1 MSSLEVVVI
10 GIWRWFEKD
19 RRVAFLELDG
29 ILTEGKIVSSDSPVL
44 ELLNKVEQQ
53 KIKALVVRINSPG
66 GTVGASQELFGE
78 LRRLAQKH
86 QVKVVASMGDV
97 AASGGV
103 YVAMAADYIVAQ
115 PGTVT
120 GSIGVLIKS
129 GNVHKLMHKLGI
141 ATHTIKSGQYKDILG
156 MDKPLTE
163 EERALL
169 QTTTDDT
176 HEQFIQAVAEQRRLP
191 VAQVK
196 TFADGRIFTGRQ
208 ALALGLVDELGG
220 LQRAIEKAREL
231 AGLDMTGPAKLL
243 KVKRK
248 KSFWQRLLTRQSGT
262 GLLDAWDSNLAFCN
276 LPMWLA
282 PFSDTL

>member
-1 MSSLEVVVI
+1 M
-10 GIWRWFEKD
+10 WQWFKKD
-19 RRVAFLELDG
+19 RRVAYLELDG
-29 ILTEGKIVSSDSPVL
+29 ILTEGKIASSDSPVL

-53 KIKALVVRINSPG
+53 RIKALVVRINSPG

-86 QVKVVASMGDV
+86 QVKVVVTMGDV

-103 YVAMAADYIVAQ
+103 YVAMAADYIVAH

-120 GSIGVLIKS
+120 GSIGVMIKS
-129 GNVHKLMHKLGI
+129 GNVHKLLHKLGI
-141 ATHTIKSGQYKDILG
+141 ATSTIKSGQYKDILG
-156 MDKPLTE
+156 MDKPLTD

-169 QTTTDDT
+169 QATTDDT
-176 HEQFIQAVAEQRRLP
+176 HEQFIQAVVQQRRLP
-191 VAQVK
+191 LDQVK

-220 LQRAIEKAREL
+220 LHQAIEKAREL
-231 AGLDMTGPAKLL
+231 AGLEMTGLPKLI

-248 KSFWQRLLTRQSGT
+248 KSFWQRLLTRQST
-262 GLLDAWDSNLAFCN
+262 IKLLDACDTSVAFCK